1 MTWKVEVD
9 DRALKELR
17 KLDPPDR
24 RRLVRF
30 LRERIAGP
38 EDPRRLGK
46 PLTGA
51 GLGLWRYR
59 VGPFRI
65 ICRIDD
71 GRVVV
76 LVLAVG
82 HRRDVYR

>member
-1 MTWKVEVD
+1 MSWTVEVD

-17 KLDPPDR
+17 ELDRPDR
-24 RRLVRF
+24 HRVVRF

-46 PLTGA
+46 PLTGTEIR
-51 GLGLWRYR
+51 LWRYR
-59 VGPFRI
+59 VGRFRI
-65 ICRIDD
+65 ICQIDD

-82 HRRDVYR
+82 GRDDVYG